1 MNISNKISAN
11 DIYATLLH
19 ANLEDLEKQIDSNS
33 DFIDLWVS
41 IYNATLAVK
50 QNEVINNDGPY

>member
-1 MNISNKISAN
+1 MNISNKISDN
-11 DIYATLLH
+11 DIYETLLH